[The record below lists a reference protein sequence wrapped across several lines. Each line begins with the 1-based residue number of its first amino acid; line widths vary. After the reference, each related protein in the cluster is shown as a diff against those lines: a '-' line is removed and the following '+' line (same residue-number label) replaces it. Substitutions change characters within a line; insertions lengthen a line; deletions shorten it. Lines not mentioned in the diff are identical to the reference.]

1 MKSKQ
6 LIMLSFLFMIGC
18 TATKKVTSTTVEPQK
33 TPSDAVAQGKDLYE
47 NRCAKCHKLYAASDY
62 NIQRWPRI
70 LNSMQYKAKITDQ
83 QKELI
88 LSYLSN
94 SIKQ

>member
-1 MKSKQ
+1 
-6 LIMLSFLFMIGC
+6 MLGC
-18 TATKKVTSTTVEPQK
+18 TTAKKVTSTTITEPQK
-33 TPSDAVAQGKDLYE
+33 TPSDALAQGKDLYE